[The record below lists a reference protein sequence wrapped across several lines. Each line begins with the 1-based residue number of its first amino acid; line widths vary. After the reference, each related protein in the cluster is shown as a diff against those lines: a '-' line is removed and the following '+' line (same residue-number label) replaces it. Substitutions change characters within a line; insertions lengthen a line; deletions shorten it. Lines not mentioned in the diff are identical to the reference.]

1 MFTNKQI
8 NKNQTTIKNKLVF
21 IYETYFIT
29 VDTYAV
35 KNGYIYV
42 CTVGELKDLTLN
54 RACGVKLP

>member
-35 KNGYIYV
+35 K
-42 CTVGELKDLTLN
+42 K
-54 RACGVKLP
+54 